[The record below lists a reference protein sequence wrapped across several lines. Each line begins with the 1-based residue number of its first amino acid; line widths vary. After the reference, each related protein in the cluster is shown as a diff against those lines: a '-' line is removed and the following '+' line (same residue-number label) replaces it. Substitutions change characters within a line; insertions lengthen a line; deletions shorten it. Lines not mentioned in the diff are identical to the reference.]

1 MADFSKL
8 KQRRTLGAPPP
19 PTEASTN
26 LAHPEDL
33 LAEQGLKPPPPQA
46 DIQPSREDLGRF
58 DRLDGR
64 SLRRSNRIVQFA
76 TRVTPEFDRRIREIA
91 RDEHLLIVEVLERAL
106 EAYERQ
112 QPAIGQKAARSVV
125 ARR

>member
-1 MADFSKL
+1 MPDFSKL

-26 LAHPEDL
+26 LAQPEDL
-33 LAEQGLKPPPPQA
+33 GEQGLRPPPLRT
-46 DIQPSREDLGRF
+46 DVQPRVEDLGSY

-64 SLRRSNRIVQFA
+64 SLRRSNRVVQFA

-106 EAYERQ
+106 EADERQ
-112 QPAIGQKAARSVV
+112 QPAISQKATRSAIARG
-125 ARR
+125 